1 MNICTYN
8 VRTINNERNKNF
20 SNLEEELELGFNWD
34 VIGLSE
40 TKLKE
45 CFKEPMKYGHLLY
58 NSGVPQTRR
67 AYAGVGFIINKKHIA
82 NIVELK
88 GISERLAFLKLKGK
102 FNYQYYVQCYAP
114 TTDHPDE
121 EVEQFYN
128 LIQDLLDKIPQRDDL
143 FVLGDFN
150 AKVGGLNSQ
159 YPDAVGMHSNVKRGH
174 NERGKRLM
182 TFCTRNSLSITNTF
196 FKHRRKYTWISPDK
210 KTLNTVDYV
219 LVRSKALKNVT
230 DAHTVACIDISDH
243 RLVRCKAR
251 LNMFKSPKKRNSPTY
266 NLVSL
271 QDEGIRAEYQQKIV
285 DHLEENT
292 TLQNNTPADL
302 SKRLTQAVKAS
313 AEATLPK
320 RGPQQ
325 KEWITRETQE
335 AIKIKGE
342 IRSKLG
348 KDAITYK
355 LHKANVKK
363 MCRADFESYID
374 EEHRELDKLAPQQKY
389 FQTMKRLKNARKR
402 KQSSWGIKASNG
414 TLLTDVTKILERW
427 ASFYEDLYSGSQ
439 TASIIT
445 TSDIIPEILL
455 EEVRFALRML
465 KSNKAAGP
473 DGIFAELF
481 KFGGPYI
488 EKLLLNLFNLIIKN
502 LTFPDEFKESEITTI
517 YKKGD
522 VMNCNN
528 HRPITLLNQV
538 YKILAQIMYRRTA
551 TTLKESLP
559 STQAAYQSGRSAVE
573 QIQSLQQIIEKAKEF
588 NLNGFICFVDYTKAF
603 DSIDQSKLWQT
614 LQNCTNLSPAY
625 INFLIKVYEGSSATI
640 RTAVGNTRLIS
651 ILKGVKQG
659 DVLSALLFCIV
670 ISVITYKAF
679 NNKNYGI
686 SIGGTNWSDLSYADD
701 LGVIAKDKAELVE
714 MMERLAKESAYFGLE
729 INFSKTKIMPIGPY
743 AKSFTE
749 SKMKIIG
756 KEIDIV
762 CNFEY
767 LGRILNNKA
776 DDTSAVEH
784 RIAKGWQ
791 VFQKKK
797 SIITHRRLSMKA
809 KKQTIQ
815 SYILPSVLYASET
828 ITWSN
833 TLLNKMKV
841 FQNHLMRWMTGFK
854 LNDRVPITR
863 LKSLTKL
870 DDISTTI
877 KRMKLTWYGHLR
889 RSSLP
894 AKVVTEGLAHGTR
907 KRGRPS
913 RRWMKDLIEWTGKDI
928 QELAPITYDREEWRQ
943 LCKQVS

>member
-1 MNICTYN
+1 
-8 VRTINNERNKNF
+8 
-20 SNLEEELELGFNWD
+20 
-34 VIGLSE
+34 
-40 TKLKE
+40 
-45 CFKEPMKYGHLLY
+45 
-58 NSGVPQTRR
+58 
-67 AYAGVGFIINKKHIA
+67 
-82 NIVELK
+82 
-88 GISERLAFLKLKGK
+88 
-102 FNYQYYVQCYAP
+102 
-114 TTDHPDE
+114 
-121 EVEQFYN
+121 
-128 LIQDLLDKIPQRDDL
+128 
-143 FVLGDFN
+143 
-150 AKVGGLNSQ
+150 
-159 YPDAVGMHSNVKRGH
+159 
-174 NERGKRLM
+174 
-182 TFCTRNSLSITNTF
+182 
-196 FKHRRKYTWISPDK
+196 
-210 KTLNTVDYV
+210 
-219 LVRSKALKNVT
+219 
-230 DAHTVACIDISDH
+230 
-243 RLVRCKAR
+243 
-251 LNMFKSPKKRNSPTY
+251 
-266 NLVSL
+266 
-271 QDEGIRAEYQQKIV
+271 
-285 DHLEENT
+285 
-292 TLQNNTPADL
+292 
-302 SKRLTQAVKAS
+302 
-313 AEATLPK
+313 
-320 RGPQQ
+320 
-325 KEWITRETQE
+325 
-335 AIKIKGE
+335 
-342 IRSKLG
+342 
-348 KDAITYK
+348 
-355 LHKANVKK
+355 
-363 MCRADFESYID
+363 
-374 EEHRELDKLAPQQKY
+374 
-389 FQTMKRLKNARKR
+389 
-402 KQSSWGIKASNG
+402 
-414 TLLTDVTKILERW
+414 
-427 ASFYEDLYSGSQ
+427 
-439 TASIIT
+439 
-445 TSDIIPEILL
+445 
-455 EEVRFALRML
+455 ML

-625 INFLIKVYEGSSATI
+625 INFLIKVYERSSATI

-679 NNKNYGI
+679 NNKSYGI

-928 QELAPITYDREEWRQ
+928 QELAPITYNREEWRQ